1 MVKRIFL
8 IFLCLSFFTPFA
20 HSRSIKKVVSLAP
33 NITEIIYFLGVQD
46 KLVGVTTAC
55 NYPKE
60 VRDRVKNEELGI
72 VGEYGKVNVEKIV
85 SLKPNLILTANF
97 PEYLLAK
104 LKPLNYRVLNYKMET
119 IEALLDSMESIAKEL
134 QGDVSKVEGLRKRV
148 APKSPKGDLKK
159 AESSPFRGLG
169 GGRTRVLVLIWDKPL
184 MAAGGKSFLN
194 EIIELAGGKNVF
206 AHISQDYPKVNY
218 EQIVAAKPD
227 LIVFTQKVSGLEK
240 FKNYKVYTN
249 LNPDILLR
257 PGPRL
262 LTQGLDKMKEI
273 IHSHEKN

>member
-1 MVKRIFL
+1 M
-8 IFLCLSFFTPFA
+8 
-20 HSRSIKKVVSLAP
+20 SLAP
-33 NITEIIYFLGVQD
+33 NITEIICFLGAQD
-46 KLVGVTTAC
+46 QLVGVTSAC
-55 NYPKE
+55 NYPDNIRIRIK
-60 VRDRVKNEELGI
+60 DKNVGV

-85 SLKPNLILTANF
+85 SLKPDLIMTANF
-97 PEYLLAK
+97 PDYLLSK
-104 LKPLNYRVLNYKMET
+104 LKPFHYRILNYKMET
-119 IEALLDSMESIAKEL
+119 IDELLDSMESIAKEL
-134 QGDVSKVEGLRKRV
+134 EGDVSKVAKLRKRV
-148 APKSPKGDLKK
+148 AESRKSSTSPSTTLRARDRAGHR
-159 AESSPFRGLG
+159 AESRC
-169 GGRTRVLVLIWDKPL
+169 RVLVLIWDKPL

-206 AHISQDYPKVNY
+206 ANIPQDYPKVNY

-262 LTQGLDKMKEI
+262 LTQGLDKMQRI